1 MRLSAFARSAI
12 KAAQVSRFATDAAN
26 ANDALIRPFADH
38 DHHLEQLKA
47 LRESTRDLC
56 WVDVNCKLI
65 PIDANQFNQ
74 VQAEIRRLGDVIAH
88 NTRVL
93 NELDAKAT
101 ELGIQSLGAMHSEKS
116 KILERI
122 AQIKAEES
130 DSLRSKWHAIV
141 IVGGN
146 RGAYDKLPEVIAAKA
161 KTAEL
166 IEPLQAKIDA
176 IDENVQCLQAILRK
190 IRKQ

>member
-12 KAAQVSRFATDAAN
+12 KAAQVNGYATDASRAS
-26 ANDALIRPFADH
+26 DPLIRPFAEFD
-38 DHHLEQLKA
+38 EQKA
-47 LRESTRDLC
+47 ILRSLQESTLALC
-56 WVDVNCKLI
+56 WIDASFNLI
-65 PIDANQFNQ
+65 PIDANQFDA
-74 VQAEIRRLGDVIAH
+74 VRTEILRLQSMIDH
-88 NTRVL
+88 NALVL

-122 AQIKAEES
+122 AEIKSEEV

-141 IVGGN
+141 IVGGD

-166 IEPLQAKIDA
+166 VEPLEAEINA

-190 IRKQ
+190 IKKQ

>member
-1 MRLSAFARSAI
+1 MRLSVFARSAI
-12 KAAQVSRFATDAAN
+12 KAAQVGYATDASRAS
-26 ANDALIRPFADH
+26 DPLIRPFGELD
-38 DHHLEQLKA
+38 EQKA
-47 LRESTRDLC
+47 SLRTLQVSTMALC
-56 WVDVNCKLI
+56 W
-65 PIDANQFNQ
+65 IDANGKLVPFDAAEFNAIQ
-74 VQAEIRRLGDVIAH
+74 KEIAVLQAKIDH
-88 NTRVL
+88 NAAIL

-101 ELGIQSLGAMHSEKS
+101 DMGIQSFGKLHSEKN

-130 DSLRSKWHAIV
+130 DSLRSKWHAVV
-141 IVGGN
+141 IVGGD

-166 IEPLQAKIDA
+166 VEPLEAEINA

-190 IRKQ
+190 IKKQ